1 MTQPHDVR
9 PPAPPRETRGAAA
22 LDGSALAGALHEVYA
37 FEATRAVV
45 RCAACGHTDVLARTT
60 VHLSAMGAVVRCA
73 TCTAVLLVV
82 VERPDGPLVS
92 AHGAAWVQAPSPAT
106 SAP

>member
-1 MTQPHDVR
+1 MSEPHGT
-9 PPAPPRETRGAAA
+9 AP
-22 LDGSALAGALHEVYA
+22 LDGSALAGTLGEFYA

-45 RCAACGHTDVLARTT
+45 RCAHCGRTDVVARTT

-82 VERPDGPLVS
+82 VERPDGTRVS
-92 AHGAAWVQAPSPAT
+92 TPGVAWVQAPAG
-106 SAP
+106 